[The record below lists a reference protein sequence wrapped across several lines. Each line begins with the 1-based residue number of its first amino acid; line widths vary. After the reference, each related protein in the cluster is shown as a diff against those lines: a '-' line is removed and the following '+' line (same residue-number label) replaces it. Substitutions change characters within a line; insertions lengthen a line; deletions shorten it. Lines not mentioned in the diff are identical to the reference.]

1 MKHSHSRGQALVEAI
16 IAVGVLLVGFMGV
29 FTLLSQSLGLNRVV
43 ADNYTATYL
52 AMEGIEIV
60 KNLIDSNAI
69 ATRPWTTGLSDGD
82 YEIQYDSTSLG
93 AAQNRN
99 LSYDPNQKLF
109 GYNGS
114 KTTAFKR
121 TVTLARVNAN
131 ELRVTSKVDWTTR
144 GGGTFTVNLEDHFY
158 NWR

>member
-1 MKHSHSRGQALVEAI
+1 VGGQALVEAI
-16 IAVGVLLVGFMGV
+16 IAIGVLLVGFMGV

-69 ATRPWTTGLSDGD
+69 GARPWTSGLADGD
-82 YEIQYDSTSLG
+82 YEVQFDSTSLS
-93 AAQNRN
+93 ASQNRT
-99 LSYDPNQKLF
+99 LSFDPNQKLF

-114 KTTAFKR
+114 RPTAFTR
-121 TVTLARVNAN
+121 TVTLAKVNAN
-131 ELRVTSKVDWTTR
+131 ELRVTSNVAWTTR
-144 GGGTFTVNLEDHFY
+144 GGGSFNVNLEDHFY
-158 NWR
+158 NWRQ